1 MFLAGIG
8 PPYIEWEASFW
19 FRGEHLPEFGL
30 YALQLPWQELDGTD
44 VHGLVS
50 WIITV
55 CDVFFQ
61 MMYANK
67 IQKVWICLTLLH
79 LVTTFYKTN
88 ISYLLYMFF
97 F

>member
-8 PPYIEWEASFW
+8 PPYIEWEVSFW

-50 WIITV
+50 WIIPV
-55 CDVFFQ
+55 CESFSNDVC
-61 MMYANK
+61 
-67 IQKVWICLTLLH
+67 QKDPKSVEH
-79 LVTTFYKTN
+79 FA
-88 ISYLLYMFF
+88 
-97 F
+97 